1 MVDMIVPHMEQKT
14 PIDPNDLLVFAHIVE
29 AGSFTRAAEQLGLPK
44 STVSRRLTHLEE
56 RLGERLLLRTTRKL
70 TLTDF
75 GHGMIGHA
83 RQVAAEV
90 DAANALADHRRSRP
104 TGRLRISMPEDF
116 AMVILHDVLARY
128 VARYPEVALDIDLSP
143 RRVDL
148 VGENFDLALRFG
160 DLPDDATLAAR
171 PIGEFT
177 QGVFAAPDYLLQHRP
192 PETPEA
198 LATHEALCLVGRDG
212 QPRRWTLTDG
222 TRSVGVDPRPRVTA
236 NSPDV
241 LIGLA
246 CAGRGITL
254 VPLHY
259 AAESVQAGRLVR
271 VLPQWFSPGGRGW
284 AVFPGR
290 RLMPARTR
298 AFLDLLDELHI
309 PGNDAPA

>member
-1 MVDMIVPHMEQKT
+1 MEQK
-14 PIDPNDLLVFAHIVE
+14 PSIDPNDLLVFAHVVE
-29 AGSFTRAAEQLGLPK
+29 AGSLTRAAEHLGLPK
-44 STVSRRLTHLEE
+44 STVSRRLAHLEE

-90 DAANALADHRRSRP
+90 DAAHALAEHRRSRP

-116 AMVILHDVLARY
+116 AMVILHDVLTRY
-128 VARYPEVALDIDLSP
+128 MALYPEVALDIDLSP

-160 DLPDDATLAAR
+160 ELPDDATLAAR
-171 PIGEFT
+171 PIGVFT
-177 QGVFAAPDYLLQHRP
+177 QAVFASPDYLLEQGHP
-192 PETPEA
+192 DTPEA
-198 LATHEALCLVGRDG
+198 LATHDALCLVGRDG
-212 QPRRWTLTDG
+212 QPRRWTLCDG
-222 TRSVGVDPRPRVTA
+222 SRRVEIEPRARVTA

-246 CAGRGITL
+246 CDGRGITL
-254 VPLHY
+254 VPEHY
-259 AAESVQAGRLVR
+259 AVEAVRSGRLVR
-271 VLPQWFSPGGRGW
+271 VLPHWTSAGGRGW

-298 AFLDLLDELHI
+298 AFLDLLDTLHI
-309 PGNDAPA
+309 PGNEVSA

>member
-1 MVDMIVPHMEQKT
+1 MKRTT
-14 PIDPNDLLVFAHIVE
+14 PIEPNDLLVFAHIVE

-44 STVSRRLTHLEE
+44 STVSRRLSLLEE

-75 GHGMIGHA
+75 GHGIIGHA
-83 RQVAAEV
+83 RQIASEL
-90 DAANALADHRRSRP
+90 DAAKALADHRRVRP
-104 TGRLRISMPEDF
+104 SGRLRVSMPQDF
-116 AMVILHDVLARY
+116 AITILHEVLARY

-171 PIGEFT
+171 PIGEFS
-177 QGVFAAPDYLLQHRP
+177 QGLYASPDYLVQYARIT
-192 PETPEA
+192 TPED
-198 LATHEALCLVGRDG
+198 LAEREALCLVGRDG
-212 QPRRWTLTDG
+212 QPRTWDLCDG
-222 TRSVGVDPRPRVTA
+222 QRRVHITPRARITA

-246 CAGRGITL
+246 CAGSGVTL
-254 VPLHY
+254 VPTHY
-259 AAESVQAGRLVR
+259 ASEEVRVGRLVR
-271 VLPQWFSPGGRGW
+271 VLPQWSSPGGKGW

-298 AFLDLLDELHI
+298 AFLDLLDELPIADKSH
-309 PGNDAPA
+309 GS